1 MSTDSSTSK
10 KAGSGIR
17 WTAANIVT
25 TIRVVLIPLW
35 ILLAELIS
43 SKSDGTTVNWGGF
56 VVFVFFAFL
65 SLTDKIDGYLARSR
79 GEVTVFGKFLDP
91 IADKLLVVTGMIW
104 LLEQGFVPAWSIVLV
119 ISREFLVSGLRMVVA
134 SKGTVV
140 AASNLGKWKT
150 ATTMLALCGYM
161 LALTLP
167 AGTLWLVIF
176 GISTFSFYVAMFLTA
191 WSGIDYFIKSWSS
204 LGED

>member
-1 MSTDSSTSK
+1 MCTDSSHSTP
-10 KAGSGIR
+10 GSGIR

-25 TIRVVLIPLW
+25 TIRVVLIPAW
-35 ILLAELIS
+35 ILMAELIYA
-43 SKSDGTTVNWGGF
+43 KSNGVEVNWGGF
-56 VVFVFFAFL
+56 AIFCFFAFL

-91 IADKLLVVTGMIW
+91 IADKLLVVTGMVW
-104 LLEQGFVPAWSIVLV
+104 LLEQGAIPAWAIVLV

-134 SKGTVV
+134 SKGTVI

-150 ATTMLALCGYM
+150 ATTMVALCGYM
-161 LALTLP
+161 LAITLP
-167 AGTLWLVIF
+167 AGILWLGVF
-176 GISTFSFYVAMFLTA
+176 SVSTVSFCVAMILTA
-191 WSGIDYFIKSWSS
+191 WSGIDYFIKSWSA

>member
-1 MSTDSSTSK
+1 MSTNSSSNKT
-10 KAGSGIR
+10 GSGIR

-25 TIRVVLIPLW
+25 TIRVVLIPAW
-35 ILLAELIS
+35 ILMAELIPA
-43 SKSDGTTVNWGGF
+43 KSNGMTINWGGF
-56 VVFVFFAFL
+56 AVFAFFTFL

-91 IADKLLVVTGMIW
+91 IADKLLVVTGMVW
-104 LLEQGFVPAWSIVLV
+104 LLEQSIVPAWSIVLV

-134 SKGTVV
+134 SKGTVI

-150 ATTMLALCGYM
+150 ATTMIALCGYM

-167 AGTLWLVIF
+167 AGIPWLIF
-176 GISTFSFYVAMFLTA
+176 FGTSTVSFYSAMILTA

-204 LGED
+204 LGEE